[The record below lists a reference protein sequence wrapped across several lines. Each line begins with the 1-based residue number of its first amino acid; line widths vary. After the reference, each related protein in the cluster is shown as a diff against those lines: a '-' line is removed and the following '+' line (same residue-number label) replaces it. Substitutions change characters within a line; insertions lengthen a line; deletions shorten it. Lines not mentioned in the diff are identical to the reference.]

1 MNHLIDLGVCAL
13 KGFTN
18 YIILHNYFKKIFKV
32 HFGCSNLML
41 HGKSPNI
48 RRKAKRKV
56 QPCRTIKWPRG
67 FEIVL
72 KLEKCHLSD
81 ESIL

>member
-13 KGFTN
+13 VGFTN
-18 YIILHNYFKKIFKV
+18 DIILHNYFKKIFQV
-32 HFGCSNLML
+32 HFGCSNLIL
-41 HGKSPNI
+41 HSVSPII

-56 QPCRTIKWPRG
+56 QSCRTVKWPRG
-67 FEIVL
+67 LEIVL
-72 KLEKCHLSD
+72 KLGKCHLSD